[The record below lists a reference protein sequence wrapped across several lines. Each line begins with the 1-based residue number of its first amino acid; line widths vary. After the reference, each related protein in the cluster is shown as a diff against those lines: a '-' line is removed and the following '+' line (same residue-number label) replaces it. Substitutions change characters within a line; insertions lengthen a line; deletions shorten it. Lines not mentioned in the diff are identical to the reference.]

1 MNIPSHSISHLC
13 LQPSP
18 DRSDALSLASFK
30 SSISAITSLSLSNY
44 YWWNKPSPDGIDHD
58 LKYIYSCFTKLP
70 AISLKSPRSN
80 VMQGL
85 TIDPTGPN
93 ALPLHVFKNM
103 QSLECADI
111 NPRILLGWNRLAE
124 SLRSLKICRSG
135 IDDFTEIF
143 VGAALESESH
153 RGHVHSGEQIGQ
165 ALDFDGHA
173 PKGKNCITPVGSSLK
188 WAFLRYLSL
197 KDNAITFLPGDVV
210 SCFVSLIHLDLSSN
224 LLVSIPPGLDTL
236 HNLTSLDLSDNMID
250 SVIGIYAQLGQ
261 IRTLNLSKNRLES
274 ICGLERLSVLER
286 IDLRHNHIQ
295 ESAEIGRLS
304 MVPNIAEVWV
314 EGNPFVQHEAEH
326 RLNCLGFFW
335 REGKAIHLDGA
346 LPNFYEKKG
355 LALRTTKHAT
365 PNRRTSSGSA
375 PIVVTQPN
383 NVPEV
388 FPFDSQIGTLSA
400 RDGGSKKKKTKRLVH
415 LHPQSTNQGTE
426 GSSPD
431 LLATDRVYHPSN
443 PPRGAHRRF
452 HTEILSSR
460 SSDTTGLDC
469 RDDMF
474 LAQRQGQPGIQP
486 DGVEGGETLRRR
498 IEALRQDM
506 GEGWL
511 KVFSSQ
517 F

>member
-1 MNIPSHSISHLC
+1 
-13 LQPSP
+13 
-18 DRSDALSLASFK
+18 
-30 SSISAITSLSLSNY
+30 
-44 YWWNKPSPDGIDHD
+44 
-58 LKYIYSCFTKLP
+58 
-70 AISLKSPRSN
+70 
-80 VMQGL
+80 MQGL

-103 QSLECADI
+103 QSLECSDI
-111 NPRILLGWNRLAE
+111 NPHILLGWNKLAE

-135 IDDFTEIF
+135 IDDFSEIF
-143 VGAALESESH
+143 VGAESESY
-153 RGHVHSGEQIGQ
+153 RGHVHSDEQIGQ
-165 ALDFDGHA
+165 ELDSDGHA
-173 PKGKNCITPVGSSLK
+173 PEGNYIPTPAGSSLK

-197 KDNAITFLPGDVV
+197 KDNAITFLPGDVL

-250 SVIGIYAQLGQ
+250 TVIGIYAQLGQ

-274 ICGLERLSVLER
+274 ICGLERLSGLVR

-314 EGNPFVQHEAEH
+314 EGNPFVEHEAEH

-335 REGKAIHLDGA
+335 REGKTIRLDGA

-355 LALRTTKHAT
+355 LALRITKHAT
-365 PNRRTSSGSA
+365 PDCRTSSGSP

-388 FPFDSQIGTLSA
+388 FAFDSQIGTLPT
-400 RDGGSKKKKTKRLVH
+400 RDGESKKKKIKRMVH
-415 LHPQSTNQGTE
+415 LHAQSTNQGTE

-431 LLATDRVYHPSN
+431 LLETDRAYHLSN
-443 PPRGAHRRF
+443 PSRGAHRRF
-452 HTEILSSR
+452 HTEILLTR
-460 SSDTTGLDC
+460 PPDVTELDY
-469 RDDMF
+469 RDDTF
-474 LAQRQGQPGIQP
+474 LAQRQGQRGIQP
-486 DGVEGGETLRRR
+486 NDIQGGEALRRR
-498 IEALRQDM
+498 IEALRKDM